1 MAIDPFEGVEG
12 AGEAP
17 VIEEKKETATVTA
30 DNKEKATVAEAQDKI
45 VITLKGG
52 AGYDAPWVVIHAD
65 DIAAAKQ
72 TLADEELKEV
82 IDLAKK
88 AGTYFAGGN
97 PSAPKGKPAG
107 ATQAPGNTPTPPEGY
122 VYKSGMGKNGRPWYA
137 FMGANRA
144 DNLDPIWLNA
154 DGTRRN

>member
-1 MAIDPFEGVEG
+1 MATDPFEGLEG

-17 VIEEKKETATVTA
+17 VTENTADKKETVTVT
-30 DNKEKATVAEAQDKI
+30 ETQQDKI

-72 TLADEELKEV
+72 TLADEELNEV

-97 PSAPKGKPAG
+97 SSAAKGKPTG
-107 ATQAPGNTPTPPEGY
+107 ATQAPGNAPTPPEGY
-122 VYKSGMGKNGRPWYA
+122 VYKTGMGKNGRPWYA